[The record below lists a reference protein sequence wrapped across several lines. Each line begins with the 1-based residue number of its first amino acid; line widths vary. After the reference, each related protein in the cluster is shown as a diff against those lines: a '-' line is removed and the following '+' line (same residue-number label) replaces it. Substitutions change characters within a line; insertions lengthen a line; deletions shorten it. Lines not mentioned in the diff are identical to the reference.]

1 MDSCKVSIKGLLL
14 CMIFKKHA
22 RVVIQDRNRAQSKE
36 EERANAI
43 THALGLLFCII
54 ATPFALWKAYQ
65 PGNMQFFYATIVF
78 GIGMVMVYFF
88 SSTYHYVKSPATKAV
103 MRKLDHISIYFLI
116 AGTYTPLMIRYLP
129 SETATFFLWIMWS
142 IVAMGVFYKIF
153 FFDRWEWL
161 SVLSYVALGWML
173 VFVVKP
179 LWQSMPVPVITWI
192 VVGGISYMT
201 GVYFYLKDHKLY
213 YHSVWHLLVLCGT
226 VFHFVSVFLS
236 C

>member
-1 MDSCKVSIKGLLL
+1 
-14 CMIFKKHA
+14 MIFKKPS
-22 RVVIQDRNRAQSKE
+22 VVIVQERNRSQSRE
-36 EERANAI
+36 EEKANVI
-43 THALGLLFCII
+43 THALGLLFCVC
-54 ATPFALWKAYQ
+54 ATPFALWKSYQ
-65 PGNMQFFYATIVF
+65 PGNMKYFYATIVF
-78 GIGMVMVYFF
+78 GMGMLLVYFF
-88 SSTYHYVKSPATKAV
+88 SSTYHYVKSPKAKAV

-129 SETATFFLWIMWS
+129 HETAMVFLMAMWI
-142 IVAMGVFYKIF
+142 IVALGVLYKIF

-173 VFVVKP
+173 LLVIKP

-192 VVGGISYMT
+192 VVGGMSYMA

-236 C
+236 F